1 LDCGPWTVDKMKNI
15 PNLFT
20 LLNLIFGCIA
30 IVYIL
35 QVGQSIVV
43 LNDQTG
49 AYDPFFPEKLAWG
62 SVFIFL
68 AAVIDFLDGFVARL
82 FKASSK
88 MGEQLDS
95 LSDLV
100 SFGVAPGMIL
110 YQLLRLSYAKQ
121 ENGLDTSFLALLPAF
136 IFTAAAAWRL
146 AKFNISTDQSN
157 SFRGV
162 PTPAA
167 GLLIASFPLIIWY
180 EYFGMQQLFI
190 NQWFLYGVILLVSYL
205 MVSNLPLMA
214 LKFKDFA
221 YRNNAGRFILV
232 GLSVVVI
239 IVLALMKM
247 IWLAWPIIFILYVV
261 ISLFYKEPNTTR
273 TPERQTL
280 DLTV

>member
-1 LDCGPWTVDKMKNI
+1 VDCSPWTVDKMKNI

-68 AAVIDFLDGFVARL
+68 AAVVDFLDGFVARL
-82 FKASSK
+82 FRASSK

-110 YQLLRLSYAKQ
+110 YQLLRLSFAKQ
-121 ENGLDTSFLALLPAF
+121 ENGLDVSIVALLPAF

-146 AKFNISTDQSN
+146 AKFNISTEQSG
-157 SFRGV
+157 SFQGV
-162 PTPAA
+162 PTPSA
-167 GLLIASFPLIIWY
+167 GLLIASVPLIIWY
-180 EYFGMQQLFI
+180 EYFGMQQLLI

-214 LKFKDFA
+214 LKFKDFT
-221 YRNNAGRFILV
+221 YRNNAGRFVLL
-232 GLSVVVI
+232 GLSAVVI
-239 IVLALMKM
+239 IALALMKM
-247 IWLAWPIIFILYVV
+247 IWLAWPIVFILYVV
-261 ISLFYKEPNTTR
+261 VSLFYREPITTKSA
-273 TPERQTL
+273 EKQTV